1 MFITVLIKWNSSY
14 EKARLRMTKYFNL
27 NSMNDFYTGQHVCM
41 NMQYVL
47 KSGHRFHSFGLKL
60 SRNSIISLESFIIRP
75 DFIHIWSQ
83 RKPLALE
90 RGWGYSLNEQW
101 LAILPSYIDIDQWI
115 SALTLVIYYH
125 GSRKYKRTSHYFRY
139 CKLDYSIFFGGD
151 EEQKWEDEIILR
163 SNDKKRRRNYLVP
176 SKVQVHNLNSKS
188 WTELMNI

>member
-1 MFITVLIKWNSSY
+1 MRKHVWGWQSISTSIAW
-14 EKARLRMTKYFNL
+14 MTYIQVNMSAWTC
-27 NSMNDFYTGQHVCM
+27 SMYWKCLGWI
-41 NMQYVL
+41 
-47 KSGHRFHSFGLKL
+47 RFHSFGLKL

-75 DFIHIWSQ
+75 DFIHIWAQ

-188 WTELMNI
+188 WTCWWIFRHISCH